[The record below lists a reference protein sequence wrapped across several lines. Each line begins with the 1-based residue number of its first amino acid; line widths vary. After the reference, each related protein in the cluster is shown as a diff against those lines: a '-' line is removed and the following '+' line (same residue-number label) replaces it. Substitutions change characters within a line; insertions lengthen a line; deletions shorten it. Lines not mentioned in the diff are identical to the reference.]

1 MANGVATP
9 CCWGSICGVVTELRY
24 ELSYVWNDCG
34 LHIQYSTTQP
44 AILSELLCILG
55 AEGCVVTLFLTFPN
69 HCLYW
74 RNWFVWQLVA
84 IYIEAKSLID
94 SSVSL
99 SVAIGGIIMHAYST
113 FLSSW
118 RSRRECSVRCK
129 LTNSWQTVSWSSCF
143 NSYHASTVYLSL
155 IHIWRCRRRG

>member
-1 MANGVATP
+1 MSLVYG
-9 CCWGSICGVVTELRY
+9 
-24 ELSYVWNDCG
+24 
-34 LHIQYSTTQP
+34 QTQP

-99 SVAIGGIIMHAYST
+99 SVAIGGIIMHACIPLVLEISPRVLGT
-113 FLSSW
+113 LQID
-118 RSRRECSVRCK
+118 K
-129 LTNSWQTVSWSSCF
+129 QLTNS
-143 NSYHASTVYLSL
+143 
-155 IHIWRCRRRG
+155 

>member
-1 MANGVATP
+1 M
-9 CCWGSICGVVTELRY
+9 IVVYT
-24 ELSYVWNDCG
+24 
-34 LHIQYSTTQP
+34 YSTTQP

-74 RNWFVWQLVA
+74 RNWFVSPLVA

-118 RSRRECSVRCK
+118 RSRGECPVRCK
-129 LTNSWQTVSWSSCF
+129 LTNSWQTVTVADHLVSTHIMWV
-143 NSYHASTVYLSL
+143 YTVYSTVNTVHTIDAIAYMNTVRLRARWTVSYTHL
-155 IHIWRCRRRG
+155 TLPTICSV